1 MGQSMTFVIKR
12 IASTPEA
19 IFGVMLFDGIPFA
32 LTAERPW
39 HDNKPFI
46 SCIPSGSYSCKR
58 VNSSQF
64 GDTFEILTVP
74 DRTQILFHKG
84 NVPVEDS
91 KGCILIGEMFEPVNG
106 QSAVQSS
113 AKGYGEYKKI
123 IEGLDQHFLIIETH
137 F

>member
-1 MGQSMTFVIKR
+1 MGQSMKFTIKR

-19 IFGVMLFDGIPFA
+19 VFGVMLFDGVPFA

-39 HDNKPFI
+39 LDNAPNI
-46 SCIPSGSYSCKR
+46 SCIPEGSYSCKR
-58 VNSSQF
+58 IDSPQF
-64 GDTFEILTVP
+64 GDTFEVLNVP
-74 DRTQILFHKG
+74 DRTHILLHKG
-84 NVPVEDS
+84 NVAAEDS
-91 KGCILIGEMFEPVNG
+91 KGCILIGEMFEPVHG

-123 IEGLDQHFLIIETH
+123 IEGLDQHFLVIENH